1 MSESDQDKRL
11 DDALNTVI
19 AALRG
24 TEAARLLT
32 DVVGGG
38 IERLRTMLWSERVL
52 TKRLTAEYSASRVG
66 IMARQGELHE
76 HLELMVRYLE
86 EETQQGDGIAEHHFD
101 GYVAAK
107 SLVSRAAVDQPQWEN
122 AQIAVAELL
131 RKASELPGL
140 TAELDQLRWER
151 GRAVELL
158 HMIDRPE
165 SRHPDIGEFLDG
177 LEDP

>member
-1 MSESDQDKRL
+1 MSDLDKAL

-38 IERLRTMLWSERVL
+38 VERLRTLLWSEREL
-52 TKRLTAEYSASRVG
+52 TKKLTAEYSASRVG

-76 HLELMVRYLE
+76 HLALMVRYFE
-86 EETQQGDGIAEHHFD
+86 EEASSGDGIREEHFD
-101 GYVAAK
+101 GYEAAK
-107 SLVSRAAVDQPQWEN
+107 ALLTRSSVDQPQWEN
-122 AQIAVAELL
+122 AQLEVAGLL
-131 RKASELPGL
+131 RKTSELPGL
-140 TAELDQLRWER
+140 TAELDRLRWER
-151 GRAVELL
+151 DRAVELL
-158 HMIDRPE
+158 HMIDRHE

-177 LEDP
+177 LEGT